1 MTNNPFLMF
10 ASIMNLALGA
20 IDKLIDFSFGFLVY
34 CAVYFLDSDSNSI
47 GAVKDA

>member
-20 IDKLIDFSFGFLVY
+20 IDKLIDFFRILAY